1 MKLLFIGDVV
11 GRAGRNMLSAHLER
25 LVDSYS
31 VDFVVVNGENAAGGF
46 GLTDDIV
53 RSFRKLGVHVI
64 TSGNHIWDKRE
75 FYPSLDRFEDVLR
88 PGNYPLGAPGRG
100 FGVYETNVGT
110 RVGVINLQ
118 GRVFMGELDCPFR
131 TADTF
136 LEQMASGVDVIFV
149 DFHAEA
155 TSEKM
160 ALAHYLDGRVA
171 AVIGTHT
178 HVPTADE
185 HILPGGTG
193 YQSDAGMTGSRDSVI
208 GVRKDIAV
216 EKFVTQLPARFET
229 AKKDPI
235 LSGVLLSINET
246 TGLCE
251 AIERIQRGPDK

>member
-1 MKLLFIGDVV
+1 
-11 GRAGRNMLSAHLER
+11 
-25 LVDSYS
+25 
-31 VDFVVVNGENAAGGF
+31 
-46 GLTDDIV
+46 
-53 RSFRKLGVHVI
+53 
-64 TSGNHIWDKRE
+64 
-75 FYPSLDRFEDVLR
+75 
-88 PGNYPLGAPGRG
+88 
-100 FGVYETNVGT
+100 
-110 RVGVINLQ
+110 
-118 GRVFMGELDCPFR
+118 MGELDCPFR